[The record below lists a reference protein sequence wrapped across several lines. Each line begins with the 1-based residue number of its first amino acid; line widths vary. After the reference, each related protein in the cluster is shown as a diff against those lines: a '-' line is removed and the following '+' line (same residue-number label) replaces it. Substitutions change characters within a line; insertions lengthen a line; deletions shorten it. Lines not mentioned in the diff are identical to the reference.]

1 MTETTPGRARTYGG
15 WREPRGWGLGTLTG
29 AQSARVGGV
38 LLVAFFM
45 FPLGIGVGVLALGV
59 AVVFIA
65 ATVVPFDNLT
75 VSARITRGV
84 RSIFARSTGSST
96 FISGALTR
104 HERKHDLPG
113 LLAPLV
119 PLTTDDGRGGKQ
131 VLLWHRITG
140 HLTAILRV
148 SPIGISLADARD
160 TDRWVASY
168 GSWLADL
175 GYKPMVSSVAV
186 TVDTA
191 PTGGTTVADY
201 VTGRIDPTSAPL
213 ARQIL
218 GELVAATPTAA
229 SDVTTSVSVT
239 FDPKKASPAPADLLA
254 ATAEVTRWLPG
265 IESKLGSCG
274 TSVLGRASTGWL
286 IRRLRT
292 AFDPAARGEASRG
305 EAARTTTGQG
315 RDGEATDVLRWEDG
329 GPVVAEDDWDH
340 YRHDTG
346 FSVSWALDE
355 APRQEVT
362 SRVLVPLMSP
372 GVFPRRVTLLYR
384 PFSAGDAAKL
394 VEREIGGQSLR
405 REWSKKTKR
414 DETQRDRDDANRA
427 RQAAQEEAQGAGL
440 GLFTVWVTTTVTDK
454 AMLPAAIADVEE
466 RAGQSKL
473 RLRQCRGAQ
482 AAGFAASLGVGID
495 PSVIARLR

>member
-1 MTETTPGRARTYGG
+1 MTEMTPGRVRTYGG
-15 WREPRGWGLGTLTG
+15 WREPRGWGLGKLTG
-29 AQSARVGGV
+29 AQSALVGGV
-38 LLVAFFM
+38 LLVAFFL
-45 FPLGIGVGVLALGV
+45 FPLGIGVGILALLV
-59 AVVFIA
+59 AAIVIA

-75 VSARITRGV
+75 LSARITRGV
-84 RSIFARSTGSST
+84 RSILARSSGAST
-96 FISGALTR
+96 FTSGALTR

-119 PLTTDDGRGGKQ
+119 PLSTDDGRGGKQ

-175 GYKPMVSSVAV
+175 GYKPMVSSVAI

-201 VTGRIDPTSAPL
+201 VAGRIDPTSAPL

-274 TSVLGRASTGWL
+274 TSVLGRASTPWL

-292 AFDPAARGEASRG
+292 AFDPMARG
-305 EAARTTTGQG
+305 EAARTMATVTG
-315 RDGEATDVLRWEDG
+315 DATDVLRWEDG
-329 GPVVAEDDWDH
+329 GPVTAEDDWDH

-346 FSVSWALDE
+346 YSVSWALDE
-355 APRQEVT
+355 APRQDVT

-405 REWSKKTKR
+405 REWAKKTKR

>member
-1 MTETTPGRARTYGG
+1 MTETTPGRVRTYGG
-15 WREPRGWGLGTLTG
+15 WREPRGWGLGRLTG
-29 AQSARVGGV
+29 AQSAVVGGV
-38 LLVAFFM
+38 LLVAFFL
-45 FPLGIGVGVLALGV
+45 FPLGIGIGIVALALAAMV
-59 AVVFIA
+59 TA

-75 VSARITRGV
+75 LSARITRGV
-84 RSIFARSTGSST
+84 RSIFARSSGASS
-96 FISGALTR
+96 FVSGALTR

-201 VTGRIDPTSAPL
+201 VAGRIDPTSAPL

-218 GELVAATPTAA
+218 SELVAATPTAA

-239 FDPKKASPAPADLLA
+239 FDPKKASPQPPDLLA

-274 TSVLGRASTGWL
+274 TSVLGRASTPWL

-292 AFDPAARGEASRG
+292 AFDPMARG
-305 EAARTTTGQG
+305 EAARTPHTTTGATVTG
-315 RDGEATDVLRWEDG
+315 DATDVLRWEDG

-346 FSVSWALDE
+346 YSVSWALDE

-405 REWSKKTKR
+405 REWSRKTKR
-414 DETQRDRDDANRA
+414 DETQRDRDDAHRA

-440 GLFTVWVTTTVTDK
+440 GLFTVWVTTTVTDQ

>member
-1 MTETTPGRARTYGG
+1 MTEMTSARARTYGG

-29 AQSARVGGV
+29 GQSARVGVV
-38 LLVAFFM
+38 LMAAFFT
-45 FPLGIGVGVLALGV
+45 FPLGFAVGVSALLA

-65 ATVVPFDNLT
+65 ATVVPVGNIT
-75 VSARITRGV
+75 VSARLARGL
-84 RSIFARSTGSST
+84 RSIRARSNGSSS
-96 FISGALTR
+96 FVSGALTR

-119 PLTTDDGRGGKQ
+119 PLSTDDGRGGKQ

-148 SPIGISLADARD
+148 SPIGISLADVRD

-175 GYKPMVSSVAV
+175 GYKPMVTSVAI
-186 TVDTA
+186 TIDTA

-201 VTGRIDPTSAPL
+201 VAGRIDPTSSPL

-218 GELVAATPTAA
+218 GELVAATPNAA

-239 FDPKKASPAPADLLA
+239 FDPKKASPAPPDLLA
-254 ATAEVTRWLPG
+254 ATAEVIRWLPG

-274 TSVLGRASTGWL
+274 TSVLGRASTPWL

-292 AFDPAARGEASRG
+292 AFDPAARGEAARG
-305 EAARTTTGQG
+305 EASRTVSTAAA
-315 RDGEATDVLRWEDG
+315 DSTDVLRWEDG
-329 GPVVAEDDWDH
+329 GPVTAQDDWDH

-355 APRQEVT
+355 APRQDVT

-384 PFSAGDAAKL
+384 PFSAGAAAKL

-414 DETQRDRDDANRA
+414 DETQRDRDDAHRA

-454 AMLPAAIADVEE
+454 SLLPAAIADVEE

-495 PSVIARLR
+495 PSVIAKLR